1 MSVSKKLNLAFISI
15 LIIMFLSI
23 SFAIINVVSID
34 KKVDEAFQNRIVQV
48 QLLDEIMINLY
59 KQGLYARAIIIEDS
73 ESNRD
78 LLAASAK
85 GVDDSIAEL
94 ENYLMASSVKQ
105 QWRELNTYNNEF
117 NDQMNA
123 FMTAI
128 DEKNKREAK
137 RIVVEDI
144 ASSNGHLVKL
154 ADEMRTYQNQQLT
167 DIEDETASVIS
178 STKWTASI
186 SLIISIVITLFFI
199 VYIRRHI
206 VNPLTNVNKL
216 VNIVAD
222 GDLTQQDIPVHAK
235 DEIGQLAISVNKM
248 KNNLHHLV
256 GNLQMNAEQLSAA
269 AEELSASTEE
279 VSATSDEITSQV
291 ETVEARASSSVE
303 ASNESAYAMDETAQG
318 VQRIAESAQTLN
330 ESASDTSNQASQ
342 GLATVSDASKQMT
355 DINNSTDL
363 VSQLVTKLSA
373 QTVEIASMTKIITDI
388 TDQTNLLALNASI
401 EAARAGEHGKGFAVV
416 AAEVGKLAEQSK
428 KSANSIKRLTDEI
441 QLDTANVEKA
451 VAASLV
457 SVKQG
462 VDVIE
467 EAHTSFDTISMAVS
481 TMTAQIEDI
490 SATSEELSA
499 GAEQVAASIQ
509 DISGGAS
516 QTSQSIHVIVDSMEE
531 QKATMEQISQVA
543 MELSNHAQQLNEEIR
558 AFKV

>member
-23 SFAIINVVSID
+23 SFSIINIISID
-34 KKVDEAFQNRIVQV
+34 HKAEEAFKNRMVQV
-48 QLLDEIMINLY
+48 QLIDEITIDIY
-59 KQGLYARAIIIEDS
+59 KQGLYARALIIEDT

-85 GVDDSIAEL
+85 GVDDSIAKL
-94 ENYLMASSVKQ
+94 EKYLMIASMKKQ
-105 QWRELNTYNNEF
+105 WTEMNDYNTEF
-117 NDQMNA
+117 NKQMET
-123 FMTAI
+123 FITAI
-128 DEKNKREAK
+128 DNKDDKEAK
-137 RIVVEDI
+137 RIIVEDI
-144 ASSNGHLVKL
+144 ASSNGHLVKI
-154 ADEMRTYQNQQLT
+154 ADEMRTYQTQQLN
-167 DIEDETASVIS
+167 DISDETTSRITT
-178 STKWTASI
+178 TKWTSSI
-186 SLIISIVITLFFI
+186 SLIISVVITLFFI

-206 VNPLTNVNKL
+206 VNPLVTVNKM
-216 VNIVAD
+216 VNIVAE
-222 GDLTQQDIPVHAK
+222 GDLTQQDIVVHSK
-235 DEIGQLAISVNKM
+235 DEIGQLAQSVNKM
-248 KNNLHHLV
+248 KNNLQHLV
-256 GNLQMNAEQLSAA
+256 QNLQMNAEQLSAA

-279 VSATSDEITSQV
+279 VSATSEEVATQI
-291 ETVEARASSSVE
+291 ETVSERASSSAE

-318 VQRIAESAQTLN
+318 VQRIAESAQLLN
-330 ESASDTSNQASQ
+330 ETAADTSTQASQ
-342 GLATVSDASKQMT
+342 GVATVKDASEQMIA
-355 DINNSTDL
+355 INSSTDL
-363 VSQLVTKLSA
+363 VNQLVGKLAA
-373 QTVEIASMTKIITDI
+373 QTEEIASMTTIITDI

-441 QLDTANVEKA
+441 QLDTTNVEKA
-451 VAASLV
+451 VAESLV

-462 VDVIE
+462 VTVIE
-467 EAHTSFDTISMAVS
+467 QAHTSFDTISMAVS

-499 GAEQVAASIQ
+499 GTEQVSASIQ

-516 QTSQSIHVIVDSMEE
+516 QASQSIHMIANSMEE

-543 MELSNHAQQLNEEIR
+543 MELSMHAQQLNEEIR

>member
-34 KKVDEAFQNRIVQV
+34 KKADEAFQNRIVQV

-128 DEKNKREAK
+128 NEKNKREAK

-167 DIEDETASVIS
+167 DIADETTSVIS

-291 ETVEARASSSVE
+291 ETVAARASSSVE

-543 MELSNHAQQLNEEIR
+543 MELSNHAQQLNGEIR

>member
-256 GNLQMNAEQLSAA
+256 ENLQMNAEQLSAA

>member
-34 KKVDEAFQNRIVQV
+34 KKADEAFQNRIVQV

-94 ENYLMASSVKQ
+94 ENYLMASSVKE

-123 FMTAI
+123 FITAI
-128 DEKNKREAK
+128 NEKNKREAK

-167 DIEDETASVIS
+167 DIADETTSVIS

-291 ETVEARASSSVE
+291 ETVAARASSSVE

-516 QTSQSIHVIVDSMEE
+516 QASQSIHVIVDSMEE
-531 QKATMEQISQVA
+531 QKATMEQITQVA